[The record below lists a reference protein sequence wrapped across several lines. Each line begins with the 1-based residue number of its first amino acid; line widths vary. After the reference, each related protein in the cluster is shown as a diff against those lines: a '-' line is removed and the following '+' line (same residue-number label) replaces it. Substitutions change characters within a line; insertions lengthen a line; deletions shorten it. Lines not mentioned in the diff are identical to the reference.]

1 MQYTK
6 AFPLSALCFA
16 NRVRRPRCCPWPPPQ
31 LQSKRCCCEGRGHQ
45 APPGAW
51 PQAQSALPKTWRCS
65 GASESF
71 TELWAPY
78 QASHLSMVC
87 VVLGSYHSIAT
98 RPSQRTT
105 KPSLAASSQNTHTR
119 EKQHK
124 KRDKSQAGRLPR
136 CPKDLALG
144 QPFPFAFQHSG
155 FVQPP
160 PAPRPMLPGGVG
172 LFTLQQDNRA
182 TSVSYRSFFLIC

>member
-31 LQSKRCCCEGRGHQ
+31 LQSKRCCREGRGHQ

-105 KPSLAASSQNTHTR
+105 KPSLAASSQNTHTQGKNNTKR
-119 EKQHK
+119 ETNP
-124 KRDKSQAGRLPR
+124 RQAGCRGAPR
-136 CPKDLALG
+136 IWHWGSLFLLLFNTAAL
-144 QPFPFAFQHSG
+144 FSH
-155 FVQPP
+155 PP
-160 PAPRPMLPGGVG
+160 PLAPCCQGVLVYLHSSKTTG
-172 LFTLQQDNRA
+172 PLQ
-182 TSVSYRSFFLIC
+182 